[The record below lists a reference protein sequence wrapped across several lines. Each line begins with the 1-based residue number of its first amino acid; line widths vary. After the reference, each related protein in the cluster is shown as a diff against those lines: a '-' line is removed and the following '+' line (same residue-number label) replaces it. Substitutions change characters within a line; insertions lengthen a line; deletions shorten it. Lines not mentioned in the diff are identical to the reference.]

1 VKLLEDQIFR
11 YTNFSDINDDEYKSV
26 IMQFIDK
33 IEKPSLNVK
42 VNDAIS
48 LRNKGHFNKA
58 MLNISEAN
66 RDQVI
71 AIRKIQ
77 RILDEA
83 SGTEIK
89 EVVFSKYRQFF
100 PLEIGIENGDEVIK
114 IIDDLL
120 IGGDRKVLEI
130 KNEIH
135 SLEIQKEEELE
146 RLTFFEQ
153 RFGNQIE
160 DDEINEIRE
169 NLKVIEKKINEI
181 KGLIVS
187 KIFEIVNMI
196 LKDKT
201 NLDNK
206 DLKILDLTWNIFF
219 VFMSPIATKYPGLVD
234 VEK

>member
-1 VKLLEDQIFR
+1 MQLLENQIFR
-11 YTNFSDINDDEYKSV
+11 YANFSDINDDEYESV
-26 IMQFIDK
+26 IMHFIDQ
-33 IEKPSLNVK
+33 IEKSSLNVK
-42 VNDAIS
+42 VNDAIT
-48 LRNKGHFNKA
+48 LRNKGDFNKA

-89 EVVFSKYRQFF
+89 EVVFSKFRQFL

-130 KNEIH
+130 KNEMY

-146 RLTFFEQ
+146 RLTFLEQ

-160 DDEINEIRE
+160 DDEISEIRE
-169 NLKVIEKKINEI
+169 NLNVIEKKLHDF
-181 KGLIVS
+181 KGLVVG
-187 KIFEIVNMI
+187 KIFKIVNAI

-201 NLDNK
+201 DLDNK
-206 DLKILDLTWNIFF
+206 DLKVLELTGNIFF
-219 VFMSPIATKYPGLVD
+219 VFMSPIATKYAELVN